1 MVSNF
6 DACFQLHR
14 KLLSDVVRKVEPF
27 SEAQLLEEMLASIRL
42 LLSAGDEQSVMR
54 AFLQQTCLLQ
64 GAHGGLVGLNTSL
77 ATQPGGG
84 RSDFRLSTVGVI
96 ESDLATHQLH
106 ELPNIASGGWEEL
119 VSVVT
124 KLGWS
129 PSQPRFSKYF
139 GQFGDADFFQIF
151 GYAIRSNF
159 GDVLGFVL
167 YTSAQADPFA
177 IADKNTTL
185 LAQLYIFRMLE
196 MMGVRQCA
204 FRKTNDDIE
213 FYETTGS
220 MFPAIDEVYSRS
232 VHNLNGVLATIAMQS
247 QLIIYEK
254 SKTEKVNDRAQKIL
268 ASLEQAEIHLGRS
281 ESMTRIYNGSY
292 HALEFSDLVDLA
304 SATGAIQPIYD
315 LSILAQSQFENVLVT
330 PDQKLLMFFLCHNVA
345 RIMTIRAQTTAARTF
360 GVLSEVKMEFA
371 VDVPNQLIVIKS
383 VLPADPEVD
392 LNTDMVRDEREY
404 QLGRRMNT
412 PRMIIGQVLH
422 VIGGSLNWETLGL
435 ETNLILTVPIRYAH
449 SDS

>member
-6 DACFQLHR
+6 DVCFQSHR
-14 KLLSDVVRKVEPF
+14 KLLGDVVKKVKPL

-42 LLSAGDEQSVMR
+42 LLSAGDERSVMR

-64 GAHGGLVGLNTSL
+64 GAHGWLVGLNTSL

-84 RSDFRLSTVGVI
+84 RSDFSLSTVGVI

-139 GQFGDADFFQIF
+139 GQFGDANFCQIF

-167 YTSAQADPFA
+167 YTSTQSDPFA

-185 LAQLYIFRMLE
+185 LAQLYIYRMLE

-204 FRKTNDDIE
+204 FRKTNDGVE
-213 FYETTGS
+213 LYETTGS

-232 VHNLNGVLATIAMQS
+232 VHNLNGILATIAMQS
-247 QLIIYEK
+247 QLIIHEK

-281 ESMTRIYNGSY
+281 ESMSRIYNGSY
-292 HALEFSDLVDLA
+292 YALELSDLFDLA
-304 SATGAIQPIYD
+304 SATGAVQPIYD
-315 LSILAQSQFENVLVT
+315 LAILAQSQFESVLVT
-330 PDQKLLMFFLCHNVA
+330 PVQKLLMFFLCHNVA
-345 RIMTIRAQTTAARTF
+345 RLITIRAQTTAARTF
-360 GVLSEVKMEFA
+360 GGSNEFKMEFA
-371 VDVPNQLIVIKS
+371 VDVPNQLIVIKGA
-383 VLPADPEVD
+383 LPADPEVD
-392 LNTDMVRDEREY
+392 LNTDMARDEREY
-404 QLGRRMNT
+404 QLGRRINT
-412 PRMIIGQVLH
+412 PRRIIGQVLH
-422 VIGGSLNWETLGL
+422 VVGGSLNWETVGL
-435 ETNLILTVPIRYAH
+435 ETKLILAIPIRYAH
-449 SDS
+449 CDS